1 MLCLQLSCVH
11 PMYALCFW
19 VQISMVRVQ
28 RPMGNVNAD
37 EELAFGLMKDIC
49 RPRERD
55 GITAIGLAVGNCPCY
70 CLLLRMPWMSRE
82 YSMSLKKTCH
92 LKPHGFPLNR
102 RQRQCISTYESIAIA
117 LIIYFVKIGQPT
129 LQFSVLPLS
138 FNCPI
143 RSYGVQYMEC

>member
-1 MLCLQLSCVH
+1 MPEFMRGGTSQRAGTLLIVDLCSVCNFH

-55 GITAIGLAVGNCPCY
+55 GITAIGLAIVPVIAY
-70 CLLLRMPWMSRE
+70 CCLECL
-82 YSMSLKKTCH
+82 
-92 LKPHGFPLNR
+92 G
-102 RQRQCISTYESIAIA
+102 CIHCFI
-117 LIIYFVKIGQPT
+117 Q
-129 LQFSVLPLS
+129 
-138 FNCPI
+138 
-143 RSYGVQYMEC
+143 